1 MACEHPQ
8 INWVGTSDG
17 IHCGLCGALVNIGAT
32 KKEATKVTITTKSG
46 LKIEDGGPEPVK
58 DPEPE
63 DKPVKKPVLKR
74 GGKK

>member
-17 IHCGLCGALVNIGAT
+17 IHCGLCGALVNIGAP
-32 KKEATKVTITTKSG
+32 KKAEP
-46 LKIEDGGPEPVK
+46 KIEK
-58 DPEPE
+58 EPE
-63 DKPVKKPVLKR
+63 EEKPVKKPVLKR

>member
-17 IHCGLCGALVNIGAT
+17 IHCGLCGALVNIGAP
-32 KKEATKVTITTKSG
+32 K
-46 LKIEDGGPEPVK
+46 PEPKAEPTVEK
-58 DPEPE
+58 EPE
-63 DKPVKKPVLKR
+63 EKPVKKPALKR